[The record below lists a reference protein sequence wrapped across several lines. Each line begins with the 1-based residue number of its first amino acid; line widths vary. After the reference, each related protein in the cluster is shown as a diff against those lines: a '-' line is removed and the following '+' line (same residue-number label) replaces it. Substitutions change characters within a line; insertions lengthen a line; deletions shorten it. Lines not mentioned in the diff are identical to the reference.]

1 MEKKIGE
8 LLSSIGCTLSLAE
21 SCTAGGISSKICEFP
36 GSSHYFMGGIICYSV
51 NSKIRDLNVS
61 SEEIK
66 NNSDVSEEVA
76 KQMADG
82 VRERFNTDFSIST
95 TGYTGPTGNKI
106 GKVFIGFSS
115 CEKTLV
121 KEYMFE
127 GNRQE
132 ICNQIIHQSLQI
144 LYQEIKLSN

>member
-51 NSKIRDLNVS
+51 NSKIKDLNVS

-76 KQMADG
+76 G
-82 VRERFNTDFSIST
+82 VRIVPPGVVGEGGSPL
-95 TGYTGPTGNKI
+95 GPWPRG
-106 GKVFIGFSS
+106 S
-115 CEKTLV
+115 CAGDDGDD
-121 KEYMFE
+121 E
-127 GNRQE
+127 GMGRAP
-132 ICNQIIHQSLQI
+132 C
-144 LYQEIKLSN
+144 